1 MKTEINLD
9 KIRKEKPIKELLDFS
24 IINIDKPTGPTSFGV
39 DEFINRSLGI
49 NKSSHAG
56 TLDPAVTGVL
66 PVLLGR
72 ACKLLGY
79 FMGHNKTYV
88 GIMRLH
94 EDVDDKKLR
103 EEIKKFVGR
112 IKQTPPVKSRVKRE
126 ERERTVY
133 KWDILERSPSSSSD
147 ELEGKGKDVL
157 FEVEC
162 EAGTYIRKLCDDLGK
177 FIGGAHML
185 ELRRTKASI
194 FEEKVIVNLYDFDKA
209 VSAWKSGDEKLLRKI
224 LIPAEIISKV
234 LPVVQ
239 VKEESLKK
247 LWNGSPLFPEFLA
260 GNLEFK
266 EGKKVVVF
274 SGNRFIGIY
283 TLRKEGNILAWPEY
297 VLKTF

>member
-1 MKTEINLD
+1 MEIDLE

-24 IINIDKPTGPTSFGV
+24 IINIDKPAGPTSFGV
-39 DEFINRSLGI
+39 DEFINKSLEI

-94 EDVDDKKLR
+94 EDIDDKKI
-103 EEIKKFVGR
+103 ENEMKKFVGK

-126 ERERTVY
+126 ERERQVY
-133 KWDILERSPSSSSD
+133 KWEILERD
-147 ELEGKGKDVL
+147 GKDVL

-162 EAGTYIRKLCDDLGK
+162 EAGTYIRKLCSDLGEK
-177 FIGGAHML
+177 IGGAHML
-185 ELRRTKASI
+185 ELRRIKASI
-194 FEEKVIVNLYDFDKA
+194 FEEKESWNLYDFDKA
-209 VSAWKSGDEKLLRKI
+209 VTAWKKGDGRELRKI

-239 VKEESLKK
+239 VQEESLKR
-247 LWNGSPLFPEFLA
+247 LWNGSPLFPEFLKEKFE
-260 GNLEFK
+260 LET
-266 EGKKVVVF
+266 GKKFAVF
-274 SGNRFIGIY
+274 CKDRFIGIY
-283 TLRKEGNILAWPEY
+283 VCKKDENTLAIPDY